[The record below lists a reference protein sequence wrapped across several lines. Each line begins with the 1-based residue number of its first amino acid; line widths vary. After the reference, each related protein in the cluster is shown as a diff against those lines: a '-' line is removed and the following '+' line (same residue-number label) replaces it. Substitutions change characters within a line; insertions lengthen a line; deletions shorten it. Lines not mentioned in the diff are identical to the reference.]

1 MARRRFRSIDGLALV
16 FMLVAADAPAAPKPT
31 ATPRPSTPTPTVRP
45 PTPTPTSTSTRTPT
59 RTPTPRPTPTAIAP
73 AGISLAI
80 TEPMPGG
87 AIDSDRVNVRGVFSG
102 PANTGITVNDRVA
115 YAQAGRFALNDLP
128 LVTGSNAI
136 DVVITTVDGRTATRS
151 LTLTASG
158 NPPAMRVVA
167 DVTSGFAPLSVTFS
181 YVRSST
187 QPLTKLAIDFDGD
200 GHDDFST
207 RKSPPTSI
215 QNTYTTPGLY
225 KATLTLLD
233 AAGVTTKSDVSIL
246 VENQAARDDLFTSLW
261 DSLNTAL
268 VQQNVSGALSCLNVP
283 AQQRYAPVFTGLLP
297 FMPAIVASYSAPQ
310 RVSVT
315 GDMLEYA
322 VNRTIDGVDSIFF
335 VYALLDG
342 DGVWRLDSM

>member
-1 MARRRFRSIDGLALV
+1 MAHIRSWSIGRFAVLL
-16 FMLVAADAPAAPKPT
+16 FFVAAEAFAAPKPT
-31 ATPRPSTPTPTVRP
+31 ATAKP
-45 PTPTPTSTSTRTPT
+45 PTPTPTPKPATPTATPT
-59 RTPTPRPTPTAIAP
+59 RTSTPKPTPTATSP

-80 TEPMPGG
+80 TEPAPG
-87 AIDSDRVNVRGVFSG
+87 ASIDFDRVNVRGTYAGPMNSG
-102 PANTGITVNDRVA
+102 VTVDDRLA
-115 YAQAGRFALNDLP
+115 YAAGGRFAFNELP
-128 LVTGSNAI
+128 LIAGSNTI
-136 DVVITTVDGRTATRS
+136 DVVVTTVDGRTTKRS
-151 LTLTASG
+151 VTVTASG
-158 NPPAMRVVA
+158 NASAMRVVA

-187 QPLTKLAIDFDGD
+187 QPVTKFAIDFDGD

-246 VENQAARDDLFTSLW
+246 VETQAARDDLFTNLW
-261 DSLNTAL
+261 DSMNAAL
-268 VQQNVSGALSCLNVP
+268 LQQNVSGALSCLNGA
-283 AQQRYAPVFTGLLP
+283 AQQRYAPVFNELLP

-310 RVSVT
+310 PVSAT
-315 GDMLEYA
+315 GEMLEYA

-335 VYALLDG
+335 IYALLDG